1 MRLMRRIEIL
11 VLAALS
17 LVPSALAQPLTD
29 QPALRNDDQRRL
41 SEYHASAGEALLGA
55 YAAGDPADLS
65 VLTEGLAGNALSP
78 DEAIRLMAG
87 DWSCRMI
94 KLGGLLPITVYS
106 PFRCTISPD
115 GGFEKLTGS
124 QRSKGKIHQEGD
136 RLIYLG
142 TGFVAG
148 DTPPSYENLPAQVD
162 PQASPQFMPEIGVVE
177 MISDTKGRVML
188 PAPYLESRFN
198 ILLLSR

>member
-1 MRLMRRIEIL
+1 MRRVEL
-11 VLAALS
+11 LALAAL
-17 LVPSALAQPLTD
+17 LLPLPVLAQPLPD
-29 QPALRNDDQRRL
+29 GPVPRSDDQRRL
-41 SEYHASAGEALLGA
+41 SEYHAAAGEALLGA
-55 YAAGDPADLS
+55 FAVGDPADLAL
-65 VLTEGLAGNALSP
+65 LTAGLAGEALSP
-78 DEAIRLMAG
+78 ERAIQDMAG

-124 QRSKGKIHQEGD
+124 QRTKGNIHQDGD

-148 DTPPSYENLPAQVD
+148 DMPPSYENLPAQVD

-177 MISDTKGRVML
+177 MVSDRKGRVL
-188 PAPYLESRFN
+188 FPAPYLESRFN

>member
-1 MRLMRRIEIL
+1 MRRVEL
-11 VLAALS
+11 LALAALW
-17 LVPSALAQPLTD
+17 LVPLQVPAQPLPD
-29 QPALRNDDQRRL
+29 LPALRSDDQRRL
-41 SEYHASAGEALLGA
+41 SEYHAAAGEALLGA
-55 YAAGDPADLS
+55 LAAGDPAELA
-65 VLTEGLAGNALSP
+65 VLTDGLAGDVLPP
-78 DEAIRLMAG
+78 DQAIRDMAG

-106 PFRCTISPD
+106 SFRCAISPD

-124 QRSKGKIHQEGD
+124 QRTKGNIRQEGD

-148 DTPPSYENLPAQVD
+148 DTPPSYEDLPAQVD
-162 PQASPQFMPEIGVVE
+162 PGASPQFVPEIGLVE
-177 MISDTKGRVML
+177 MVSDKKGRVMF
-188 PAPYLESRFN
+188 PAPHLESRFN